1 MEFDI
6 MLLNI
11 VSGKTSL
18 GNNYYALGYIFLGD
32 DFISDNDKFK
42 GVSENRVFVNSD
54 ITKYLD
60 VTSIFKKFKLVGD
73 LVSDYRNPLN
83 QIFKPTKL
91 IDVKA
96 NYEISLSD
104 KKPE

>member
-11 VSGKTSL
+11 VSGKTKN
-18 GNNYYALGYIFLGD
+18 GNNYYSLGYVFL
-32 DFISDNDKFK
+32 DNDMIADNEKFK
-42 GVSENRVFVNSD
+42 GVTEHRVFVNTD

-60 VTSIFKKFKLVGD
+60 VNSIFKKFKLVGD
-73 LVSDYRNPLN
+73 LVPDYRNPLDQN
-83 QIFKPTKL
+83 FKPLTL

-96 NYEISLSD
+96 NYEISLSER
-104 KKPE
+104 KPE